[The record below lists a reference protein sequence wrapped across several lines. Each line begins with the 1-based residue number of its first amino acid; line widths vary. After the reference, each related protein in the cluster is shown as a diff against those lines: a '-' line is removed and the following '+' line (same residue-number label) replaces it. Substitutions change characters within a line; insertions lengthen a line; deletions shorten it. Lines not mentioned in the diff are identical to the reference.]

1 MSVFLIKLE
10 VGNVHMDDD
19 GSVVHDVMVHILK
32 ILRAVPQFLDS
43 VKKHMFFT
51 LVELFTD
58 PMHVVHR
65 INLQLTASLECLIPL
80 TFEEK
85 YP

>member
-10 VGNVHMDDD
+10 VGNIHMDDD
-19 GSVVHDVMVHILK
+19 WSVVHDVMVHILK
-32 ILRAVPQFLDS
+32 ILHTEPQFLDS
-43 VKKHMFFT
+43 VKKHMFFV

-65 INLQLTASLECLIPL
+65 INLQLTTSLECLIPF
-80 TFEEK
+80 TFEER